1 MSNSCD
7 TNRRQI
13 EGPAAATISSL
24 PDAGLHYCFF
34 HLLVQVTIDML
45 LELLV
50 GFKISKESSTKARRG
65 GKARLLPFHASPNLL
80 CFRDERK
87 QRWDG
92 RPNVRVLNSVARRV
106 SREAAS
112 NGQLQVL
119 DWLWNNGFDHDMIK
133 CTAVR
138 IAAKRGFMTKDG
150 GYVFTDHRNR
160 HICLIAAIHGNLPAL
175 QCLRQNGCPWDVG
188 VITTARAGGHE
199 DVAAWAIANGCPEV

>member
-24 PDAGLHYCFF
+24 PDAVLHYCFSF
-34 HLLVQVTIDML
+34 FGPGHYRYVAGTSRWFQNIYRIKH
-45 LELLV
+45 E
-50 GFKISKESSTKARRG
+50 SKTWWKCA
-65 GKARLLPFHASPNLL
+65 AASVSCITEL

-133 CTAVR
+133 CAAVR

-150 GYVFTDHRNR
+150 GYVFTDDRNR
-160 HICLIAAIHGNLPAL
+160 HICLIAAIHGKLPAL
-175 QCLRQNGCPWDVG
+175 V
-188 VITTARAGGHE
+188 
-199 DVAAWAIANGCPEV
+199 